1 VTVPPATSADVSI
14 ETHCTWSDD
23 CTYRYDGEEV
33 RGSGSAFELRLHAV
47 AGLTYIFSAELIQV
61 LANFQPP
68 GTHFSLRIYH
78 EKAIGGGSATE
89 PIDGADFA
97 LGSWTRRGVR
107 TYADLHHCVNTEDQP
122 GAINRVP
129 CGGDEGDIG
138 EFRTFPDGAFED
150 VHTFEWPCPATGHY
164 FIEVETNC
172 DVPFFADIS
181 RCTQQ
186 ADGWDCAEAD
196 RTCSSATRL
205 QIDVLDRSTTVIQ
218 ELTMSLSEQELI
230 PGSEAQAD
238 FASMFAQAQHPAIAY
253 VSEILPV
260 GMGDCSTSQCSHGAE
275 CRDMPLSTVDGVEDT
290 PTYHCECTPGWMGVN
305 CEISIE
311 AGAEMAA
318 MFGGGL
324 SSGTTAPGGG
334 GHRRMQR
341 SGDGAQALE
350 QGRAHGLVRVHAIGQ
365 TDQLAQDHLRRVQ
378 TSVQEQI
385 ATRGRRLEQAE
396 AVIEEQQLQIHQ
408 MQRQLKEQQQELL
421 QFEEQRLQI
430 RKMERLLQEQQQKL
444 LAYSRAE
451 GEE

>member
-1 VTVPPATSADVSI
+1 MTVPPATSADVSI

-61 LANFQPP
+61 LANFEPP

-172 DVPFFADIS
+172 DVPFFAGMLIGES
-181 RCTQQ
+181 GVP
-186 ADGWDCAEAD
+186 A
-196 RTCSSATRL
+196 SA
-205 QIDVLDRSTTVIQ
+205 
-218 ELTMSLSEQELI
+218 
-230 PGSEAQAD
+230 
-238 FASMFAQAQHPAIAY
+238 
-253 VSEILPV
+253 
-260 GMGDCSTSQCSHGAE
+260 
-275 CRDMPLSTVDGVEDT
+275 
-290 PTYHCECTPGWMGVN
+290 
-305 CEISIE
+305 
-311 AGAEMAA
+311 
-318 MFGGGL
+318 
-324 SSGTTAPGGG
+324 
-334 GHRRMQR
+334 
-341 SGDGAQALE
+341 
-350 QGRAHGLVRVHAIGQ
+350 
-365 TDQLAQDHLRRVQ
+365 
-378 TSVQEQI
+378 
-385 ATRGRRLEQAE
+385 
-396 AVIEEQQLQIHQ
+396 
-408 MQRQLKEQQQELL
+408 
-421 QFEEQRLQI
+421 
-430 RKMERLLQEQQQKL
+430 
-444 LAYSRAE
+444 
-451 GEE
+451 